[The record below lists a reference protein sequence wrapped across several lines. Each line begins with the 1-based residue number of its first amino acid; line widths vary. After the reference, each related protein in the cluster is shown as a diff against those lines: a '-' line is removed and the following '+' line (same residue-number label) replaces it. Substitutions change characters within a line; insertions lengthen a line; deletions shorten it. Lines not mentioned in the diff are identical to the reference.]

1 MGIFTKPEILILK
14 ETSDAKAY
22 LEKLE
27 KLLTETTDQSIKS
40 KIQKEIAIVKTG
52 IAGEENILF
61 ELKNSD
67 MDLVVLQDIYIETQS
82 GRGAQIDFVVVT
94 SKLIILIECKN
105 LFGNIEINHK
115 GDFIRTVQ
123 YGNRW
128 FKEGI
133 YSPITQNERHLS
145 VLKECRTENKNGF
158 WNFLMRRN
166 SDNFYKSLIVLANP
180 KTVVNDRY
188 AQKEVKDKVIRADQL
203 ISTMKKMVAESR
215 EIPLSKKEM
224 LKIAQDFLNKNRE
237 ERKDYFAKYE
247 NLVREMKD
255 LETGK
260 ETQELQKQ
268 KKTVN
273 TIKEESEQKSVEE
286 LQKEDNKKICFAK
299 NNKNVDT
306 TEKVK
311 ETDSGTGL
319 ICPRCGSELVVRTAK
334 KGANVGNIFYGCSN
348 FPRCRF
354 VRNIGQP
361 EKN

>member
-128 FKEGI
+128 FK
-133 YSPITQNERHLS
+133 
-145 VLKECRTENKNGF
+145 
-158 WNFLMRRN
+158 
-166 SDNFYKSLIVLANP
+166 
-180 KTVVNDRY
+180 
-188 AQKEVKDKVIRADQL
+188 
-203 ISTMKKMVAESR
+203 
-215 EIPLSKKEM
+215 
-224 LKIAQDFLNKNRE
+224 
-237 ERKDYFAKYE
+237 
-247 NLVREMKD
+247 
-255 LETGK
+255 
-260 ETQELQKQ
+260 
-268 KKTVN
+268 
-273 TIKEESEQKSVEE
+273 
-286 LQKEDNKKICFAK
+286 
-299 NNKNVDT
+299 
-306 TEKVK
+306 
-311 ETDSGTGL
+311 
-319 ICPRCGSELVVRTAK
+319 
-334 KGANVGNIFYGCSN
+334 
-348 FPRCRF
+348 
-354 VRNIGQP
+354 
-361 EKN
+361 